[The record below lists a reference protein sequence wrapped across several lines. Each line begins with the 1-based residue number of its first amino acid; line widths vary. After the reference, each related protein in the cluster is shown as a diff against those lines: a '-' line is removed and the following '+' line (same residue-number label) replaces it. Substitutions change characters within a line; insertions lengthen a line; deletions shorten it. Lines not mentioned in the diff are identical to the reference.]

1 MNILAPSRAEA
12 TILATDTPA
21 VQAISDTPARRDTR
35 PCDGRVAAIRA
46 RMPKAHKA
54 FNKASATFE
63 LSPKGASLWDARGE
77 ALASKHERRTA
88 PTHIRRVS
96 RAQETSDRAVA
107 WAIPRAASKSHT
119 APRHG
124 ALLSPWTSCSASAQT
139 AALTPCACSGCCC
152 ATPTSLP

>member
-107 WAIPRAASKSHT
+107 WAIPGQRQSLTQRPGMARCSLPGRAAVQARRPPH
-119 APRHG
+119 
-124 ALLSPWTSCSASAQT
+124 
-139 AALTPCACSGCCC
+139 
-152 ATPTSLP
+152 